1 VTCSFTFIG
10 VTTAHSSIMRIF
22 PRWRDL
28 LGLGDDIEMAGWDL
42 PLHAPPADY
51 RAAVAR
57 LKGDPANLG
66 ALVTAHKLDLYAAA
80 RDLFDGV
87 DDYARLCDEVSC
99 LARRD
104 GRLYGWAKDPISA
117 GRTLN
122 GMLGEG
128 YFGRTGADVLI
139 FGAGGAGLAIT
150 LYLLTR
156 PEAGDRP
163 SRIVVTDR
171 DPERLRGMRALH
183 GQLGSLVPVHY
194 VETGNPARHDQLV
207 AERPPGSLVVN
218 ATGAGKDRPG
228 SPVSDAV
235 VFPEGSI
242 AWELNYRG
250 ELHFLRQSL
259 EQQAKRRLRVED
271 GWMYFIFGWTAVIE
285 EVFQRPIGADDLPA
299 LLDAAAFARPPLPTT
314 G

>member
-1 VTCSFTFIG
+1 VTRSFTFIG
-10 VTTAHSSIMRIF
+10 VTTAQSSIMRIF

-28 LGLGDDIEMAGWDL
+28 LGFGDDVEMAGWDL

-80 RDLFDGV
+80 RDLFDEV

-99 LARRD
+99 IAKRD
-104 GRLYGWAKDPISA
+104 GRLHGWAKDPISA
-117 GRTLN
+117 GRTLD

-128 YFGRTGADVLI
+128 YVGRTGADVLI
-139 FGAGGAGLAIT
+139 FGAGGAGVAIV
-150 LYLLTR
+150 LHLLTR
-156 PEAGDRP
+156 LAAADRP
-163 SRIVVTDR
+163 TRIVVTDR
-171 DPERLRGMRALH
+171 DPERLRALQALH
-183 GQLGSLVPVHY
+183 QRLDSPVPLSC
-194 VETGNPARHDQLV
+194 VETGDPARHDRLV
-207 AERPPGSLVVN
+207 AECLPGSLIVN

-235 VFPEGSI
+235 VFPEGGI
-242 AWELNYRG
+242 VWELNYRG
-250 ELHFLRQSL
+250 ELRFLHQAL
-259 EQQAKRRLRVED
+259 EQQAERRLRVED
-271 GWMYFIFGWTAVIE
+271 GWMYFIFGWTAVID

-299 LLDAAAFARPPLPTT
+299 LLDAAAFARPPLPPTR
-314 G
+314 